1 MLKYGD
7 YFSRKTLYQC
17 GISPD
22 AALAIKGEAAY
33 LGSSRKQLISADMKG
48 IYQSFATAL
57 AGKGGNSIGN
67 EIKRLG
73 IENRIVNAFYDSG
86 VLDAGERD
94 YFKSNPSLFAEA
106 GAERERISV
115 GEATERISSAPTTS
129 KVAQQI
135 KPAEVSNVRK

>member
-22 AALAIKGEAAY
+22 AALAIKGEDAY
-33 LGSSRKQLISADMKG
+33 LGNGRKQQISADMRG
-48 IYQSFATAL
+48 IYKSFATAL
-57 AGKGGNSIGN
+57 AGKGGSVEQ